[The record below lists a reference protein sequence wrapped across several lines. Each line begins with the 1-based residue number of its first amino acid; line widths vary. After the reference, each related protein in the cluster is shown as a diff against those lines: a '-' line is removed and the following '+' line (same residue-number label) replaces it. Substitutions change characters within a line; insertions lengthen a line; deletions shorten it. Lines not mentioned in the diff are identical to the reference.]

1 MIGIRRFSNMFFPT
15 LQTYIQGMLS
25 RIPWT
30 HWAAIGIISLAVFLS
45 FRKKISGYAAV
56 ALGIS
61 TFIGLFLLDMSVLI
75 RFCGYFPHSFGYDFK
90 VDLNRIF
97 HGNGISRVEVFSNF
111 AVYVPL
117 GFFLSEYM
125 AVIKRFRPRSQF
137 GLATL
142 AAFGLSLCIELL
154 QWALQVGF
162 FELTDLVMNTFGGF
176 VGAGVSVG
184 WRKVSKATTDKMPG

>member
-1 MIGIRRFSNMFFPT
+1 MFFST
-15 LQTYIQGMLS
+15 LQTYIHGMLS
-25 RIPWT
+25 KIPWI
-30 HWAAIGIISLAVFLS
+30 HWAVIGIISVAVVFLIW
-45 FRKKISGYAAV
+45 KKTSGYAAV
-56 ALGIS
+56 VLGIS
-61 TFIGLFLLDMSVLI
+61 TFIGLFLLDASVLI
-75 RFCGYFPHSFGYDFK
+75 RYCGYYPHVSGYNIK

-111 AVYVPL
+111 AAYVPL
-117 GFFLSEYM
+117 GFFLSEHM
-125 AVIKRFRPRSQF
+125 AVIKRFRPGSQF

-176 VGAGVSVG
+176 VGAGVSAG
-184 WRKVSKATTDKMPG
+184 CRKVSKVITEKLTG

>member
-1 MIGIRRFSNMFFPT
+1 MLFPT
-15 LQTYIQGMLS
+15 LQTYILGMLS
-25 RIPWT
+25 KIPWT
-30 HWAAIGIISLAVFLS
+30 HWAVIGIISVAVVFLIW
-45 FRKKISGYAAV
+45 KKTSGYAAV
-56 ALGIS
+56 VLGIS
-61 TFIGLFLLDMSVLI
+61 TFIGLFLLDTSVMI
-75 RFCGYFPHSFGYDFK
+75 RYCGYYPHGSGYDFK

-142 AAFGLSLCIELL
+142 AAFGLSLCIEIL
-154 QWALQVGF
+154 QWSLHVGF

-176 VGAGVSVG
+176 VGAGVSAV